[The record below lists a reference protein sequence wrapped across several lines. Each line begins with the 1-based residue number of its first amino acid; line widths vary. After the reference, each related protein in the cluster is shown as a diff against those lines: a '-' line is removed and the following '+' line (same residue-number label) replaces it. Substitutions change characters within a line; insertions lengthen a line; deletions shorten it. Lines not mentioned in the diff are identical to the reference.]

1 MKVRV
6 GHLLASSG
14 ADVPADR
21 VAAGVPALVYCGLG
35 GEQEVVDGVPLLASQ
50 LEGRHPV
57 GKRDDDSAA
66 G

>member
-1 MKVRV
+1 M
-6 GHLLASSG
+6 GPLLASSG